1 MTHPKRRIAQHHP
14 HQLTKQILS
23 IDSALL
29 IASATILG
37 YLVAY
42 RYQMGQFDYYQINE
56 ILFGQIY
63 LNHIII
69 AMTAVFI
76 FIIAILVIQIVLNW
90 YYKQLPYFWSKVA
103 RHIFPWFLFLSSYC
117 VFVRP
122 IDLLLYSF
130 CHCCLLFHRSFILW
144 THKEL

>member
-63 LNHIII
+63 LNHII
-69 AMTAVFI
+69 M
-76 FIIAILVIQIVLNW
+76 
-90 YYKQLPYFWSKVA
+90 P
-103 RHIFPWFLFLSSYC
+103 
-117 VFVRP
+117 
-122 IDLLLYSF
+122 
-130 CHCCLLFHRSFILW
+130 
-144 THKEL
+144 